1 MTFLH
6 LTQSTAPAARA
17 HTPPDLTHYDPRLS
31 PSSTATALSTVYSHH
46 TLAMQHTTGGIHAH
60 LDQVARFADHVCDLD
75 STIAG
80 RLDAHR

>member
-1 MTFLH
+1 MNFLH
-6 LTQSTAPAARA
+6 LTQSTASTARA

-31 PSSTATALSTVYSHH
+31 PSSTANALSAVCSHH

-60 LDQVARFADHVCDLD
+60 LDEVARFADRVCDLD

>member
-1 MTFLH
+1 
-6 LTQSTAPAARA
+6 
-17 HTPPDLTHYDPRLS
+17 
-31 PSSTATALSTVYSHH
+31 
-46 TLAMQHTTGGIHAH
+46 MQHTTGGIHTH